1 MKHSFEFLI
10 WLLQTAVT
18 VVISFVSLYELLMSL
33 RNVYHVLLVRTSLY
47 LQTKSRRVC
56 IKTRSTPALLTLKGQ
71 FIKHT
76 TVKWTIDCET
86 LSLFTSA
93 TDKACLRDL
102 LNSRSF
108 VGEAENVIKEFLSYF
123 G

>member
-1 MKHSFEFLI
+1 
-10 WLLQTAVT
+10 
-18 VVISFVSLYELLMSL
+18 MSL
-33 RNVYHVLLVRTSLY
+33 RNINHVLLVRTSLY

-56 IKTRSTPALLTLKGQ
+56 IKTRSTPASLTLKVQ
-71 FIKHT
+71 VIKHT
-76 TVKWTIDCET
+76 TIKWTIDYKT